1 MGSNENTWNLMAG
14 LAMDQMLERNEN
26 GNLYPLTSMEITV
39 LTDIR
44 EMLHPSEPEPEPIE
58 DPKIP
63 EKKQSKPQT
72 KETHQKKD
80 SFHGLN
86 SEDLT

>member
-14 LAMDQMLERNEN
+14 LAIDQMLERNEN
-26 GNLYPLTSMEITV
+26 GNLYPLTSIEITV
-39 LTDIR
+39 LNDIR
-44 EMLHPSEPEPEPIE
+44 GMLNPEEEPAEEEPKP
-58 DPKIP
+58 PA
-63 EKKQSKPQT
+63 KKQPKSQSKEPP
-72 KETHQKKD
+72 QKKD